1 MARPSR
7 GPGSAAPGSSPRPS
21 LDPRAVRWP
30 LVFAL
35 GVVGLIRPVASIAGI
50 REVIDATVA
59 AVGLTVVVSLIW
71 ILVVGLSRVPQPF
84 LTLVF
89 TGLAYGAYTIV
100 LSAILS
106 PLLEGELMGPV
117 ANPFAIVAVLV
128 SNAIWGG
135 VCGLL
140 ALLVRRLRR

>member
-1 MARPSR
+1 
-7 GPGSAAPGSSPRPS
+7 
-21 LDPRAVRWP
+21 V
-30 LVFAL
+30 VFGL
-35 GVVGLIRPVASIAGI
+35 GAVGLIRPVASIAGI
-50 REVIDATVA
+50 RDVLDATVA
-59 AVGLTVVVSLIW
+59 ALSLTVLVSLVW
-71 ILVVGLSRVPQPF
+71 ILVVGLSSVPQPF

-100 LSAILS
+100 LGAILS
-106 PLLEGELMGPV
+106 SLIEGELMGPV
-117 ANPFAIVAVLV
+117 TNPIAIVAVLV